1 MGLELFKKIEVKNN
15 KIVIHI
21 NTSLQGVCQ
30 SLLAKVKYQN
40 KYTVKDGSN
49 SNIDMIIDK
58 VDILS
63 ISIKAL
69 QVNTCEIDYPALVTT
84 TAKTNP
90 TWLHSLEPHKTI
102 NKI

>member
-1 MGLELFKKIEVKNN
+1 
-15 KIVIHI
+15 
-21 NTSLQGVCQ
+21 
-30 SLLAKVKYQN
+30 
-40 KYTVKDGSN
+40 
-49 SNIDMIIDK
+49 MIIDK

-69 QVNTCEIDYPALVTT
+69 QVNTYEIDYPALVTT